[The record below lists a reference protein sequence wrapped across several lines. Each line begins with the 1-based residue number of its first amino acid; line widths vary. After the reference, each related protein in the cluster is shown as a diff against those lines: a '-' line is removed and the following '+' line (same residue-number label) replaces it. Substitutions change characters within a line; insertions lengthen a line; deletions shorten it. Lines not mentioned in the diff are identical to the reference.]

1 MHIPAVCG
9 PAPRRAQDMILRH
22 NGAVR
27 AAVSAA
33 VSAFTT
39 TSGCNSFCA
48 PRGLRS
54 NSSPAK
60 GVHAAL
66 PHVAVLRSRGLRAAG
81 LARQIRKTRCVQIC
95 AYRTASAIL
104 VAGGF
109 CFICLAPLY
118 MRFAPLRRFAPDGG
132 NGKSRRIA
140 IPETTGSDI
149 ACKSAVAPCCF
160 RQSSIARFS
169 AVLANGSNSS

>member
-9 PAPRRAQDMILRH
+9 PAPLRARDMILRH

-33 VSAFTT
+33 VSAFTM

-60 GVHAAL
+60 GVHAAM
-66 PHVAVLRSRGLRAAG
+66 PHVAALRSRGLRAAG

-95 AYRTASAIL
+95 AYRTASAI
-104 VAGGF
+104 
-109 CFICLAPLY
+109 
-118 MRFAPLRRFAPDGG
+118 R
-132 NGKSRRIA
+132 SRRRQWKIA
-140 IPETTGSDI
+140 SHCDPGNNRERQRIYTQCRSLLFPAIFDCAI
-149 ACKSAVAPCCF
+149 F
-160 RQSSIARFS
+160 RSSC
-169 AVLANGSNSS
+169 

>member
-9 PAPRRAQDMILRH
+9 PAPRRARNMILRH

-33 VSAFTT
+33 VSAFTM

-81 LARQIRKTRCVQIC
+81 LARQIRETRCVQVC
-95 AYRTASAIL
+95 AFRAASAIL

-109 CFICLAPLY
+109 CFICLAPLH

-140 IPETTGSDI
+140 IPETTGSGI
-149 ACKSAVAPCCF
+149 ACKPAVTPPLLFPAIFDCAIF
-160 RQSSIARFS
+160 RSSC
-169 AVLANGSNSS
+169 